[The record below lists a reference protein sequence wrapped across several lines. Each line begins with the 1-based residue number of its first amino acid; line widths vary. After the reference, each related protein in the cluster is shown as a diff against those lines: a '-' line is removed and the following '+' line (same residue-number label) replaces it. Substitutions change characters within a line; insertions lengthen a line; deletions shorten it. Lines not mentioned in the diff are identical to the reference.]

1 MMVSRDPSG
10 HPDFAHSIH
19 ARLQIAPQ
27 VRKVVGAAGI
37 AATHPDYSDCSTRT
51 GCHIGTP
58 FTQLRLEIVHSCYS
72 APHLRWRLPDTN
84 PNWPFLAEQS
94 IIDLSSK
101 NLNMDRSEVGQKLR
115 GGREE
120 EAHY

>member
-1 MMVSRDPSG
+1 
-10 HPDFAHSIH
+10 
-19 ARLQIAPQ
+19 
-27 VRKVVGAAGI
+27 
-37 AATHPDYSDCSTRT
+37 
-51 GCHIGTP
+51 
-58 FTQLRLEIVHSCYS
+58 VHSCYS